1 MIEHSA
7 AYDKAITSDSRR
19 QFIRA
24 VFDLVDPDY
33 QFESLTVSDESPFS
47 LTQQVSERST
57 GETAQDIGTLE
68 LDRWRL
74 DGSFTIEPD
83 DKNDRIGHSGWE
95 TGSLSRAD
103 RSFEVPPYIEI
114 NFSGVDFMQALTAE
128 FSHKDFNGT
137 ADSLTVQVWSG
148 ENLIE
153 TRSVT
158 GNTDPVV
165 VVDGMEA
172 YAPTRIR
179 MTVTRWSLPHRRVR
193 CLRLMVGL
201 YEEWDTSTLSSADI
215 YTEVTFSGL
224 AMPYSTCTLTVY
236 NENHRFDPYAP
247 SSVFQSI
254 EERQSLKVDAG
265 VRLEDGS
272 VEWLPAG
279 VYYQQSGGWKLGEL
293 TMQWTLVDIIGMLV
307 KRKFELPEGRL
318 PSTLGGWVQAIVA
331 SMGVNFSDKYLVDSD
346 AAAIPLTADAADV
359 EDKTCGELLRF
370 ACMATNTWARQDMQ
384 SGLLRVGKLQT
395 LEGNRI
401 TLDNM
406 NAYPVM
412 QANDDIADLTFALD
426 EGSVTFP
433 GTNTQSDVSLSI
445 QNPFVHTADDA
456 RKAAISCFF
465 EYGGKVFQVNHRGNP
480 SSAAGDIQSV
490 DTQFETTISA
500 RLYKQQLK
508 FDKGVMRNV
517 PSYLMQ
523 SPNDSTYQNKVIL
536 TGTGAWEAPASGTVK
551 ITLVAGGSGGQ
562 GGGGG
567 IMKGVGLEPD
577 PTTGG
582 AGGAG
587 GMIFVAEVGFNQGD
601 SIAYACGAGGRGGA
615 GGDEGEN
622 GASGAS
628 GAHTVFGLYSSENGT
643 QYPGGLMD
651 IQSGAVYGMAG
662 PDNGGRVMGQYGT
675 GGAGGVQGKD
685 GLQRQVQYEDAQGN
699 IRWETVTVSEPTA
712 GTSGGRGQ
720 DGCIILEW

>member
-33 QFESLTVSDESPFS
+33 QFGSLSVSDESPFS

-57 GETAQDIGTLE
+57 GESEQNIGSLE

-83 DKNDRIGHSGWE
+83 DKNDRVGHSGWE
-95 TGSLSRAD
+95 TYSLSGEDGA
-103 RSFEVPPYIEI
+103 FAAPPYIDI
-114 NFSGVDFMQALTAE
+114 TFSGVDFMQALTAE
-128 FSHKDFNGT
+128 FSHKSFEGV
-137 ADSLTVQVWSG
+137 ADSLTVQVWAG
-148 ENLIE
+148 DNLVD
-153 TRSVT
+153 TKTVT

-165 VVDGMEA
+165 VVDGMEV
-172 YAPTRIR
+172 YSPTHIR
-179 MTVTRWSLPHRRVR
+179 MTVTRWSLPYRRVR

-201 YEEWDTSTLSSADI
+201 YEEWDNTTLSDADI

-224 AMPYSTCTLTVY
+224 ALPYSTCTLTVY

-265 VRLEDGS
+265 VRIDDGS

-279 VYYQQSGGWKLGEL
+279 VYYQQSGGWKLNDL
-293 TMQWTLVDIIGMLV
+293 TIQWTLVDIIGMLV
-307 KRKFELPEGRL
+307 KRQFELPDVM
-318 PSTLGGWVQAIVA
+318 PSNLGGWVQAIVA
-331 SMGVNFSDKYLVDSD
+331 SMGVNFHDKYLVDSD
-346 AAAIPLTADAADV
+346 VASIPLTADAADV
-359 EDKTCGELLRF
+359 GDKTCGELLRF

-395 LEGNRI
+395 PEGNRI

-426 EGSVTFP
+426 EGSVVFP

-445 QNPFVHTADDA
+445 NNPFVHTVDDA
-456 RKAAISCFF
+456 RKASISCFF

-480 SSAAGDIQSV
+480 SSSVGDIQTV

-508 FDKGVMRNV
+508 FEKGVMRNV
-517 PSYLMQ
+517 PSYLIQ

-536 TGTGAWEAPASGTVK
+536 TGSGSWTAPVTGTVK
-551 ITLVAGGSGGQ
+551 ATLVAGGNGGQ

-567 IMKGVGLEPD
+567 VMKGVGIQPD
-577 PTTGG
+577 PTSGG
-582 AGGAG
+582 SGGLG
-587 GMIFVAEVGFNQGD
+587 GMVFIVEFGVNEG
-601 SIAYACGAGGRGGA
+601 SELSYSCGRGGSGGS
-615 GGDEGEN
+615 GGDVWQDGFSGGFG
-622 GASGAS
+622 GA
-628 GAHTVFGLYSSENGT
+628 TTFGVYTSNDGN
-643 QYPGGLMD
+643 QYPNGLMD
-651 IQSGAVYGMAG
+651 IQSGAVYGMTG

-685 GLQRQVQYEDAQGN
+685 GLERQVEYQDENGNTRYE
-699 IRWETVTVSEPTA
+699 IVTVSEPTP
-712 GTSGGRGQ
+712 GTAGGRGQ